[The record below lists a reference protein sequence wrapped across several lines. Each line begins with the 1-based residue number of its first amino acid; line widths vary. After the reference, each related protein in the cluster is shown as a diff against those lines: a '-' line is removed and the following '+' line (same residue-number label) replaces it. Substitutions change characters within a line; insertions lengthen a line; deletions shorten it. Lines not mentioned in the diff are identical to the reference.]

1 MSFHLLKNEIGI
13 AFTLVCFPNDLL
25 VCHLTF
31 TPSTPPLIEPT
42 SPSVDSEVT
51 MEVDTCDGNSDGG
64 HSMDE
69 QDEASTPEEKI
80 FFMEGEKDEEG
91 PTTVR

>member
-1 MSFHLLKNEIGI
+1 
-13 AFTLVCFPNDLL
+13 
-25 VCHLTF
+25 
-31 TPSTPPLIEPT
+31 
-42 SPSVDSEVT
+42 

-91 PTTVR
+91 HTTMR

>member
-1 MSFHLLKNEIGI
+1 
-13 AFTLVCFPNDLL
+13 
-25 VCHLTF
+25 
-31 TPSTPPLIEPT
+31 
-42 SPSVDSEVT
+42 

-69 QDEASTPEEKI
+69 QDEVTTPEEKI

-91 PTTVR
+91 PTNIG